1 MSTEEKNES
10 ISGVR
15 LDLVTAK
22 ILVWIATIGKDAEL
36 TSEAHIYFFERYQRL
51 ADYHRRRGHAARAGR
66 LQAKAD
72 QHFELGGGEG
82 PPYAAAMGMPRPRKW
97 IATDAVSK
105 NHLRGPRDAA

>member
-1 MSTEEKNES
+1 MSMPDKHES

-15 LDLVTAK
+15 LDLATAK
-22 ILVWIATIGKDAEL
+22 VLVWIATIGKNAEL
-36 TSEAHIYFFERYQRL
+36 TSEAHLYFFERYQRL
-51 ADYHRRRGHAARAGR
+51 ADYHRRRGHATRAER

-82 PPYAAAMGMPRPRKW
+82 PPYAAAMGMLRPRNW

-105 NHLRGPRDAA
+105 THLRDPNDAA

>member
-15 LDLVTAK
+15 LDLATAK
-22 ILVWIATIGKDAEL
+22 VLVWIATIGKNAEL

-51 ADYHRRRGHAARAGR
+51 ADYHRQRGHAARAER

-82 PPYAAAMGMPRPRKW
+82 PPYAAAMGMPRPRNW

-105 NHLRGPRDAA
+105 NHFRGPKDAA